1 MIGSG
6 PFGIP
11 VLRQL
16 RTLHRETE
24 RINHKRCDWRGQC
37 SFGLRPHCLLL
48 PCPLSVYCYDRVPL
62 YTVSVLL
69 WPCHFACIPSVYY
82 YDRVTL
88 RVYRQCTIM
97 TVSLCLNTVSVL
109 LWPCHFVYRQCTIM
123 TVSLCI
129 PSVYWCDRVTLYTVN
144 VLVWP
149 CHFAWISV
157 WSWLCDT
164 AYCHCIIMSVSHKH
178 KHRQTQT

>member
-16 RTLHRETE
+16 RTLYRETE
-24 RINHKRCDWRGQC
+24 RINHKRCDWRGQF

-88 RVYRQCTIM
+88 PEYRQCTI
-97 TVSLCLNTVSVL
+97 L
-109 LWPCHFVYRQCTIM
+109 

-129 PSVYWCDRVTLYTVN
+129 PSVYYYDRVTLHTVS

-149 CHFAWISV
+149 CHFVYSQCTGMTV
-157 WSWLCDT
+157 SLCLNICMIVT
-164 AYCHCIIMSVSHKH
+164 VRHCLLSLYNYVCV
-178 KHRQTQT
+178 TQT

>member
-24 RINHKRCDWRGQC
+24 RINHKRCDWRGQY
-37 SFGLRPHCLLL
+37 SFGLHPHCLLL
-48 PCPLSVYCYDRVPL
+48 PCPLSALPVYRQCTIVTVSLCL

-82 YDRVTL
+82 YDAGLVGIFMVAAFIRMIRRRIGFENNVL
-88 RVYRQCTIM
+88 RAI
-97 TVSLCLNTVSVL
+97 SLCWQGWTK
-109 LWPCHFVYRQCTIM
+109 
-123 TVSLCI
+123 
-129 PSVYWCDRVTLYTVN
+129 YTSKN
-144 VLVWP
+144 DAAIWNQG
-149 CHFAWISV
+149 
-157 WSWLCDT
+157 
-164 AYCHCIIMSVSHKH
+164 KQ
-178 KHRQTQT
+178 K